1 MCSSELLL
9 TDCSLIGFL
18 STDFRQIA
26 LAFDVGFRPAI
37 RLDRFEVGFR
47 KIGSGSW
54 HSVELRDSYSP
65 SESSLP
71 LSFSACR
78 SLAVL
83 PLAHSASGISA
94 FSCSC
99 GSPSSGTSAF
109 RSSFLASSFAFLLAS
124 FLAFLAASLAA
135 FLSAICCLFVFLLI
149 LLCLFLG
156 SDSFSEIPSSLSS
169 VRSTSPSGVWT
180 SSAFASAYG
189 LSRPSA

>member
-26 LAFDVGFRPAI
+26 PAFDVGLRPAV

-47 KIGSGSW
+47 KIGSMRIGSGSW

-71 LSFSACR
+71 LSLSACR

-124 FLAFLAASLAA
+124 F
-135 FLSAICCLFVFLLI
+135 
-149 LLCLFLG
+149 
-156 SDSFSEIPSSLSS
+156 
-169 VRSTSPSGVWT
+169 
-180 SSAFASAYG
+180 
-189 LSRPSA
+189 